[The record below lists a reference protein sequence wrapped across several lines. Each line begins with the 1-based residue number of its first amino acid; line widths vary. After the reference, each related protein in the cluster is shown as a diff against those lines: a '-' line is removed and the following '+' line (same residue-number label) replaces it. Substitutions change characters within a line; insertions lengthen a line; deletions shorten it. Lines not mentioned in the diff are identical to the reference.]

1 MHLEWLLSYTHTHT
15 HKQARERGMVT
26 IIYEN
31 ELLLKNQGAIAVLI
45 MTMFI
50 PFVT

>member
-1 MHLEWLLSYTHTHT
+1 MHLEWLLSYTHTR
-15 HKQARERGMVT
+15 ARERGIVT
-26 IIYEN
+26 IINEN

-50 PFVT
+50 PFVI